1 MRGRIDED
9 VSAVDGG
16 EINSLKDT
24 TVVVCFTSQVIDQD
38 NLASKL
44 LAAWESVTLSVTQL
58 MERVGL
64 SHCSNFCQNYLI
76 PGLEKQLMGRILPD
90 KQ

>member
-1 MRGRIDED
+1 MRCGIDED
-9 VSAVDGG
+9 VSEVDGG

-38 NLASKL
+38 NLASRL
-44 LAAWESVTLSVTQL
+44 LAALGNVTLSATQL

-64 SHCSNFCQNYLI
+64 SHCLNFRQNYLI
-76 PGLEKQLMGRILPD
+76 PALEKQLMARILPD